1 MLNILRFDPFEIDLT
16 SGVLHRGGSRVR
28 LPEKPFQVLAALL
41 EHPGEVVTREELRRR
56 LWSDEVFVDFDNNL
70 NTAIARLR
78 EALGDSA
85 DRPHFIETLPKRGY
99 RFLASVFE
107 PPSAPQGAPK
117 ARVRLLVLP
126 FLNLSGDPAQEY
138 FSDAVTDEIITAL
151 ASLAQERLAVI
162 ARTTAMRYK
171 GSRKDV
177 ARIGHELGVD
187 CVVEGGVHR
196 AEGRIGINVQLIQ
209 VADQSHIFARKYDA
223 DLRDLFS
230 VERSTAEAIAAHLDA
245 RLPADSLRPEE
256 AALPRERR
264 KPTEDLAAYNSY
276 IQGRYHLNKYTPEG
290 LAKARQYLEEAL
302 RLDPEFALAND
313 ALGELYW
320 YLGFFGLAP
329 PREACST
336 GLFYALRAVEIDSN
350 LAETHALIGMY
361 RKELDY
367 NWPEVEREMR
377 RALELDPASPV
388 VRMRRAQ
395 SGLMPLGR
403 LEEAVAE
410 LERALERDPMSH
422 PMRVWLAVLL
432 WLGRDFDRSVV
443 EARRALELDEANFMG
458 HLVLGQAL
466 TMRRQFEE
474 AIPALQ
480 RATELS
486 GGAPAVLGWLGLA
499 LAQSGNNVETRNL
512 LERLHAIATQAYV
525 PPTSFAWIHLGLGE
539 INEAFA
545 WMDGAIEA
553 RDPMMVPIKSYC
565 FLDPLRADPRF
576 AALLRKMRL
585 EPEPAFSPHTR
596 AAA

>member
-1 MLNILRFDPFEIDLT
+1 MSNILRFDPFEIDLA
-16 SGVLHRGGSRVR
+16 SGVLHRAGSRIR
-28 LPEKPFQVLAALL
+28 LSEKPFQVLAALL
-41 EHPGEVVTREELRRR
+41 EHPGEVVTREQLRRR
-56 LWSDEVFVDFDNNL
+56 LWNDEVFVDFDNNL

-85 DRPHFIETLPKRGY
+85 DRPRFIETLPKRGY
-99 RFLASVFE
+99 RFLACVFE
-107 PPSAPQGAPK
+107 PPSAPPQAPA

-138 FSDAVTDEIITAL
+138 FSDAVTDEMIGAL
-151 ASLAQERLAVI
+151 ASLAQDRLAVI
-162 ARTTAMRYK
+162 ARTTAMHYK

-177 ARIGHELGVD
+177 ARIGRELGVD
-187 CVVEGGVHR
+187 CIVEGGVHR
-196 AEGRIGINVQLIQ
+196 AENRVGINVQLIQ
-209 VADQSHIFARKYDA
+209 VADQSHIFAQKYQA
-223 DLRDLFS
+223 GLGDLFS
-230 VERSTAEAIAAHLDA
+230 VECSAAEAIAAHLDLGPLA
-245 RLPADSLRPEE
+245 EGLRPEG
-256 AALPRERR
+256 ASPPRERR
-264 KPTEDLAAYNSY
+264 KPTEDLAAYNAY

-302 RLDPEFALAND
+302 RRDPELALASD

-377 RALELDPASPV
+377 RALELDPTSPV
-388 VRMRRAQ
+388 VRMRRAH

-410 LERALERDPMSH
+410 LQRALERDPFSH
-422 PMRVWLAVLL
+422 LTRIWLAVLL
-432 WLGRDFDRSVV
+432 WLGRDFDRSV
-443 EARRALELDEANFMG
+443 EQAHRALDLDGANFMG
-458 HLVLGQAL
+458 HLVMGQAR

-486 GGAPAVLGWLGLA
+486 GSSPAVLGWLGLA
-499 LAQSGNNVETRNL
+499 LGQSGSSAEARKL
-512 LERLHAIATQAYV
+512 LERLHGMATQAYV

-539 INEAFA
+539 IDEAFA
-545 WMDGAIEA
+545 WMDRAIEA
-553 RDPMMVPIKSYC
+553 RDPMIVPIKSYC

-585 EPEPAFSPHTR
+585 EPEPAPSRHQRT
-596 AAA
+596 AA